1 MRGWGGFAL
10 FPCVLAFAGAC
21 TRLPVECV
29 RLLHVCVVEMQA
41 CVLPVQKTTPR
52 RSCFSLAHCAPY
64 GPGGEGPGGVNAGPL
79 CHCSCVLEELRC
91 FYFPLVI

>member
-1 MRGWGGFAL
+1 MRGWGACIVSL
-10 FPCVLAFAGAC
+10 HPSPCRRVHV
-21 TRLPVECV
+21 RLPVECV
-29 RLLHVCVVEMQA
+29 RLLHVCVMEMQA

-64 GPGGEGPGGVNAGPL
+64 GPKGEGPGGVNAGPL
-79 CHCSCVLEELRC
+79 CRCSCVLEELRC